1 MFDQLNNNNIIVL
14 FSGVTKILILK
25 KKDKQEVLFLPTN
38 YMNLIGFGRFL
49 SWHLSDTRLNIWRF
63 HFFNV

>member
-14 FSGVTKILILK
+14 FSGVTKVLME

-38 YMNLIGFGRFL
+38 YMNSIGFGRFI
-49 SWHLSDTRLNIWRF
+49 S
-63 HFFNV
+63 